1 MKILKTEEN
10 IASTVSLIRNAKQ
23 FVVIVSPFNQL
34 AGWNEL
40 IAAINEAVEKNIK
53 VSYFVRKGE
62 GINELEGIN
71 AKIFE
76 VPLLHAKMF
85 FSESEAIISSGNLTN
100 RPDLNWTCLLD
111 SQAEYDEI
119 VDFFGRYI
127 KPLAEE
133 LPVK

>member
-10 IASTVSLIRNAKQ
+10 IASIVSLIKNAKE

-40 IAAINEAVEKNIK
+40 IAAINEAVEKNIEI
-53 VSYFVRKGE
+53 SYFVRKGE
-62 GINELEGIN
+62 GLNGLEGIS
-71 AKIFE
+71 AKVFE

-100 RPDLNWTCLLD
+100 RPDLNWTCLLN

-119 VDFFGRYI
+119 VGFFGRYI

-133 LPVK
+133 LPIK

>member
-1 MKILKTEEN
+1 MRILKTEEN
-10 IASTVSLIRNAKQ
+10 IASTVSLVKNAKQ

-34 AGWNEL
+34 AGWDEL
-40 IAAINEAVEKNIK
+40 IAAINETVEKNIE

-62 GINELEGIN
+62 GLNGLEGIS

-100 RPDLNWTCLLD
+100 RPDLNWTCLLN
-111 SQAEYDEI
+111 SPAEYNEI
-119 VDFFGRYI
+119 VGFFDRYI

-133 LPVK
+133 LPV